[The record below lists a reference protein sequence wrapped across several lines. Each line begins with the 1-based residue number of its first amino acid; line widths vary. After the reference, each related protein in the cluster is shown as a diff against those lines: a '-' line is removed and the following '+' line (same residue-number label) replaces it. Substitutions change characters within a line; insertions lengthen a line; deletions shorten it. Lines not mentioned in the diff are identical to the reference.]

1 MCFINH
7 IYLIYK
13 SSISL
18 LYNLPTNCESQCE
31 DFIHVS
37 DAGADY
43 PSRNQF
49 DTFCNVVERSFYS
62 GQLFYI

>member
-18 LYNLPTNCESQCE
+18 LYNLPTNRESQCE

-37 DAGADY
+37 VAGADY

-49 DTFCNVVERSFYS
+49 DTFCNVVE
-62 GQLFYI
+62 